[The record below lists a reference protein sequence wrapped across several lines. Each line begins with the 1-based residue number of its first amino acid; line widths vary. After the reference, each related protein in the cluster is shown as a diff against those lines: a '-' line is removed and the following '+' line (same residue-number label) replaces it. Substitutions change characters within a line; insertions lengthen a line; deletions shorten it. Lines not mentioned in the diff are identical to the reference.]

1 MWHIGQIKNTHFL
14 QGPLSQKLLI
24 AIVAIK
30 MMPEIK
36 KFTQKSW
43 SIFLRFRPESFNKT
57 PF

>member
-1 MWHIGQIKNTHFL
+1 MWHLGQVKNAHFL

-43 SIFLRFRPESFNKT
+43 SIFLRLNRPS
-57 PF
+57 

>member
-43 SIFLRFRPESFNKT
+43 SIFLRLNRSS
-57 PF
+57 

>member
-24 AIVAIK
+24 AILAIK

-36 KFTQKSW
+36 KFTQKSCT
-43 SIFLRFRPESFNKT
+43 IFLRLKCPS
-57 PF
+57 

>member
-30 MMPEIK
+30 MMPEMK
-36 KFTQKSW
+36 KITQKSW
-43 SIFLRFRPESFNKT
+43 SIFLRLNQPS
-57 PF
+57 